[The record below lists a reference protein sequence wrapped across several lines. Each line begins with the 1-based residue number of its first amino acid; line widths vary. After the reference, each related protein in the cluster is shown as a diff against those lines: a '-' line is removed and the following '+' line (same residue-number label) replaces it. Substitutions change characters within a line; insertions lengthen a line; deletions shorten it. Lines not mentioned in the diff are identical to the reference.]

1 MKVFIYNNA
10 KCGATAW
17 NDDVTYDAP
26 CDFANINEAIAWL
39 EDEIDFK
46 QVATGGSV
54 YDAETGELYVSCSV
68 DDGDNS
74 EVDYADWN
82 SDYLDESSPAEDDPY
97 DVEWDDHYWDA
108 GCAVDDVDESNY
120 DPYAGCD
127 MFEVEPFD
135 FGGDY

>member
-39 EDEIDFK
+39 EEEIDFK

-54 YDAETGELYVSCSV
+54 YDAETGELYVSCSA
-68 DDGDNS
+68 DDGDTS
-74 EVDYADWN
+74 EDAY
-82 SDYLDESSPAEDDPY
+82 E
-97 DVEWDDHYWDA
+97 EWD
-108 GCAVDDVDESNY
+108 DDVDESNY

-127 MFEVEPFD
+127 LFEVEPFD

>member
-39 EDEIDFK
+39 EEEIDFK

-54 YDAETGELYVSCSV
+54 YDVETGELYVSCSV
-68 DDGDNS
+68 DDGNTS
-74 EVDYADWN
+74 EEDY
-82 SDYLDESSPAEDDPY
+82 S
-97 DVEWDDHYWDA
+97 EWDDNYW
-108 GCAVDDVDESNY
+108 DDVDESNY

-127 MFEVEPFD
+127 LFEVEPF
-135 FGGDY
+135 GYDY

>member
-39 EDEIDFK
+39 EEEIDSK

-54 YDAETGELYVSCSV
+54 YDADTGELYVSCSV
-68 DDGDNS
+68 DDGNTS
-74 EVDYADWN
+74 E
-82 SDYLDESSPAEDDPY
+82 EDDPY
-97 DVEWDDHYWDA
+97 DVEWDDHYWDD
-108 GCAVDDVDESNY
+108 GCPIDDVDESNY

>member
-39 EDEIDFK
+39 EEEIDFK

-54 YDAETGELYVSCSV
+54 YDAETGELYVSCSA
-68 DDGDNS
+68 DGRDTS
-74 EVDYADWN
+74 ED
-82 SDYLDESSPAEDDPY
+82 DDPY
-97 DVEWDDHYWDA
+97 DVEWDDHYWDD
-108 GCAVDDVDESNY
+108 GCSVEDY
-120 DPYAGCD
+120 DGDLEMGFNPYLGCYD
-127 MFEVEPFD
+127 FD
-135 FGGDY
+135 C